1 MKKLFQYCP
10 VIIFVPL
17 IFMIVFLS
25 SCGQQIAPS
34 GGPRDSIPPKFVG
47 SAPPPGAVNFK
58 GNRLVLTFD
67 EFIALDNPFEKLIYS
82 PIPKKNPEAIGRLK
96 NVNIELKDSLEKNTT
111 YFIDFSNS
119 IKDINENNILQ
130 KFSFVFSTGSYIDT
144 GFLFGKVLIAETG
157 KPDSTLIAVLQN
169 NFDDSAVA
177 KTTPR
182 YYTKLKGDGSYS
194 FKYLKP
200 GKYNLFALKDA
211 DGSKK
216 YDQAN
221 EMIGFIDRP
230 VIIGEDTSFTIYAFG
245 DSLDSKPKA
254 VQKNEKTAPK
264 KSEVKV
270 EIKSLTFS
278 NNLEVDKKD
287 LLSELKLVS
296 TTPIKNFDTGKIRL
310 SNEKFEQLNDYTIEI
325 DSTKKIFTFKVPWKE
340 NTVHKLII
348 EKDFASDTAGLNYIK
363 TDTLSFTTKK
373 ESEYGS
379 LSFNTK
385 NFDSSLHPMIFI
397 KSSIDLVLKKYLGV
411 KTDKIKLFPPGDY
424 SIEILFD
431 IDSNGKWTTGDYWK
445 RRHPERVIP
454 RGEKLVIKPNFE
466 NEITIDIK
474 EIQKGSN

>member
-1 MKKLFQYCP
+1 
-10 VIIFVPL
+10 
-17 IFMIVFLS
+17 MIVFLS

-96 NVNIELKDSLEKNTT
+96 NVNIELKDNLEKNTT